1 MTVVKNYN
9 YILDSLKLYPRKIDL
24 IVVTKSQPLNKI
36 NLLLKENHLH
46 FGENRVQEA
55 TLKWKDL
62 IINYPQLKLHLIGKL
77 QSNKAQEAFEIFH
90 YIHSLDNEKL
100 ANILS
105 KLESNS
111 LKKIKYFIQVNIANE
126 SQKNGI
132 AIDKVNQFVKYC
144 INDLNLNIIGLMCI
158 PPAEGDPTQFFK
170 NLAELAKI
178 NNLSDLSMGMSND
191 YECAIKNG
199 ATFVRIGS
207 KIFEGD

>member
-9 YILDSLKLYPRKIDL
+9 YILDSLKLSPKKIDL

-36 NLLLKENHLH
+36 NLLIKENHFH

-77 QSNKAQEAFEIFH
+77 QSNKAQQAFEIFH

-100 ANILS
+100 ANIFS
-105 KLESNS
+105 KLERNS

-126 SQKNGI
+126 PQKNGI
-132 AIDKVNQFVKYC
+132 SIDKVTQFVKYC
-144 INDLNLNIIGLMCI
+144 INDLNLNVIGLMCI
-158 PPAEGDPTQFFK
+158 PPVEGDPTQYFK
-170 NLAELAKI
+170 NLAEFAKI
-178 NNLSDLSMGMSND
+178 NNLSELSMGMSND

-199 ATFVRIGS
+199 ATFIRVGS
-207 KIFEGD
+207 KIFEDA